1 MTFTLARRPATLDDL
16 DVLVIDATG
25 SDRTAQ
31 LSVSVADQL
40 ERRHFVREVR
50 PYTGTAPSIVGPSVA
65 VVVTEHA
72 TSEAAVSIATT
83 LEQQGVP
90 TVLLGTSDALQAD
103 GSSGAA
109 ELWYV
114 SAPAP
119 PLPLPLETVVSI
131 ELALCSDPY
140 QVVPSDVDGP
150 ACDC

>member
-1 MTFTLARRPATLDDL
+1 MTFALAKRPATLDDL

-31 LSVSVADQL
+31 LSVAVAEQL

-50 PYTGTAPSIVGPSVA
+50 PCTGTAPRVVDPSVA
-65 VVVTEHA
+65 VIVTDGA
-72 TSEAAVSIATT
+72 TSEVAVSIAAG

-90 TVLLGTSDALQAD
+90 TVLLAPSDALGAN
-103 GSSGAA
+103 GASGDI
-109 ELWYV
+109 ELWFV
-114 SAPAP
+114 SAPES

-150 ACDC
+150 TCAC

>member
-1 MTFTLARRPATLDDL
+1 MTFALAKRPATLDDL

-31 LSVSVADQL
+31 LSVAVAEQL

-50 PYTGTAPSIVGPSVA
+50 PCTGTAPLVVDPSVA
-65 VVVTEHA
+65 VIVTDAA
-72 TSEAAVSIATT
+72 TSEVAVSIAAG

-90 TVLLGTSDALQAD
+90 TVLLAPSDALGAN
-103 GSSGAA
+103 GASGDI
-109 ELWYV
+109 ELWFV
-114 SAPAP
+114 SAPES

-150 ACDC
+150 TCAC